1 MSEPMDLIY
10 KDPKYPS
17 SKVVNGLS
25 MAGPRAHLRGMGLVN
40 EELAKPFIGV
50 INTYNE
56 MHPGHTST
64 ASASWSR
71 TACGR
76 REASPLR

>member
-50 INTYNE
+50 INTYGNSE
-56 MHPGHTST
+56 QINHLKLQGGN
-64 ASASWSR
+64 
-71 TACGR
+71 CG
-76 REASPLR
+76 

>member
-40 EELAKPFIGV
+40 EELASRLSASSIPITRC
-50 INTYNE
+50 I
-56 MHPGHTST
+56 PGTSTST

-76 REASPLR
+76 RRRSL

>member
-25 MAGPRAHLRGMGLVN
+25 MAGAPVGIQRIVIGIIVVGAVLMDIVFRRG
-40 EELAKPFIGV
+40 IG
-50 INTYNE
+50 
-56 MHPGHTST
+56 
-64 ASASWSR
+64 
-71 TACGR
+71 GR
-76 REASPLR
+76 KAAPKKNAAP

>member
-25 MAGPRAHLRGMGLVN
+25 MAGPRAHLRGMGQR
-40 EELAKPFIGV
+40 GV
-50 INTYNE
+50 GQAVY
-56 MHPGHTST
+56 
-64 ASASWSR
+64 
-71 TACGR
+71 R
-76 REASPLR
+76 RHQYL

>member
-25 MAGPRAHLRGMGLVN
+25 MAGPRAHLRGMGPVSYTHLTLPTKLEV
-40 EELAKPFIGV
+40 
-50 INTYNE
+50 
-56 MHPGHTST
+56 
-64 ASASWSR
+64 
-71 TACGR
+71 
-76 REASPLR
+76 